1 MPRHAALNGN
11 GSITAEFSACT
22 KAGEILFP
30 ERHINVGRN
39 TLNRYYLSY
48 LSGLMVG
55 AILRVAP
62 SVAPVIHYPRD
73 ISEFTFLLL
82 YSVDKRDRSRYS
94 RPVGFD
100 LQ

>member
-1 MPRHAALNGN
+1 
-11 GSITAEFSACT
+11 
-22 KAGEILFP
+22 
-30 ERHINVGRN
+30 
-39 TLNRYYLSY
+39 
-48 LSGLMVG
+48 MVG

-62 SVAPVIHYPRD
+62 TVAHHSLSARD